1 MVLKKN
7 SVELIAAGLGDDG
20 DGRAAGH
27 PLFGI
32 EIIGGNVDFLNGFR
46 WRHVHSMVRQPDE
59 HIRGTV
65 DASVVVVPIRA
76 VDVRAQGAFRRI
88 GNRVLENSRRRA
100 RHKIDERLVIAVL
113 IERHV

>member
-1 MVLKKN
+1 
-7 SVELIAAGLGDDG
+7 
-20 DGRAAGH
+20 
-27 PLFGI
+27 
-32 EIIGGNVDFLNGFR
+32 
-46 WRHVHSMVRQPDE
+46 MVRQPDE